1 MISNSLS
8 RAILSRRLITLWN
21 KITGGNL
28 QMSGI
33 VPIFASSV
41 SNEDD
46 YGIESEQEL
55 EALLFH
61 QGGG

>member
-1 MISNSLS
+1 M
-8 RAILSRRLITLWN
+8 TCDGDLWN

-33 VPIFASSV
+33 VSIFASSV